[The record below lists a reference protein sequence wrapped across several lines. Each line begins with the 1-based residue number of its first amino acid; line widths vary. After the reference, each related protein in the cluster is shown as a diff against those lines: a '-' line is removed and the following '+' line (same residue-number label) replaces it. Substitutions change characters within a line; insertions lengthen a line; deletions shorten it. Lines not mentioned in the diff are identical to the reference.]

1 MTARASPTTGC
12 EAVRPRT
19 TGASL
24 LVAPTDPDVCEDGS
38 TIWDGSKEANS
49 CGFAQLRHAL
59 PPRPTRSQCSLV
71 EAGGSALP
79 RAEHTDEEFLDAVR
93 RHNPAGTSEV
103 AEAVGCTTQNADYR
117 LRQLE
122 DMARVESK
130 KVGRSL
136 VWTLPGGESEV

>member
-1 MTARASPTTGC
+1 MTENQRDDHG
-12 EAVRPRT
+12 RF
-19 TGASL
+19 
-24 LVAPTDPDVCEDGS
+24 APEY
-38 TIWDGSKEANS
+38 
-49 CGFAQLRHAL
+49 
-59 PPRPTRSQCSLV
+59 
-71 EAGGSALP
+71 
-79 RAEHTDEEFLDAVR
+79 TDEEFLDAVR

-136 VWTLPGGESEV
+136 VRTLPGGESEV

>member
-1 MTARASPTTGC
+1 MTENQRNDHDWF
-12 EAVRPRT
+12 
-19 TGASL
+19 
-24 LVAPTDPDVCEDGS
+24 AP
-38 TIWDGSKEANS
+38 
-49 CGFAQLRHAL
+49 
-59 PPRPTRSQCSLV
+59 
-71 EAGGSALP
+71 
-79 RAEHTDEEFLDAVR
+79 EHTDDEFLDAVR

-136 VWTLPGGESEV
+136 VWMLPGGESEV